1 MSSSTEADHGA
12 ASSDDAAVAGAPEK
26 ASAAGPG
33 SGAPPP
39 ELGSERGAA
48 GGEGRS
54 VPRWRRTLRPYLL
67 IVPALLL
74 TGGILY
80 PFGLGLYYTV
90 FDFAAS
96 KPQPDFVGL
105 ENYRRIFTDSSF
117 WDSAWVTVLYAVG
130 AAAVETVLGVAV
142 ALLLHRSTLVG
153 RVLEKVLILPLMIA
167 PVIAAIIWKLMLQPS
182 VGVVN
187 YLLRPFGLGGVQW
200 TDTPTGALLS
210 SIAVDVWVYTPF
222 VAILALAGLRSL
234 PASPF
239 EAAAVDGAGWWF
251 TFRKLTMPMLWPYV
265 LVAVI
270 FRFMDSLKVFDIIY
284 ALTEGG
290 PGDSTVVL
298 QIRAYLEAIR
308 FQRYSF
314 GLSYMIVLWAVVYLA
329 AMVLVRYLGRIQN
342 RAAEV
347 PK

>member
-1 MSSSTEADHGA
+1 MALTTPP
-12 ASSDDAAVAGAPEK
+12 AP
-26 ASAAGPG
+26 
-33 SGAPPP
+33 
-39 ELGSERGAA
+39 SERTAVH
-48 GGEGRS
+48 GEETAPARP
-54 VPRWRRTLRPYLL
+54 VPRWRRSLRPYLL

-80 PFGLGLYYTV
+80 PFGLGLYYTL

-96 KPQPDFVGL
+96 KPRPDLVGF
-105 ENYRRIFTDSSF
+105 ENYRRIFSQSSF
-117 WDSAWVTVLYAVG
+117 WESARVTVLYAVG
-130 AAAVETVLGVAV
+130 AAAVETVLGVSV
-142 ALLLHRSTLVG
+142 ALLLHRASRVG
-153 RVLEKVLILPLMIA
+153 RVLEKILILPLMIA
-167 PVIAAIIWKLMLQPS
+167 PVIAAIMWKLMLQPS
-182 VGVVN
+182 VGVIN
-187 YLLRPFGLGGVQW
+187 HLLEPVGLGGVQW

-234 PASPF
+234 PVSPF

-251 TFRKLTMPMLWPYV
+251 TFRRLTLPMLWPYV

-314 GLSYMIVLWAVVYLA
+314 GISYMIVLWAVVYLVT
-329 AMVLVRYLGRIQN
+329 MVLVRYLGRIQN

>member
-1 MSSSTEADHGA
+1 MASVTKSEAA
-12 ASSDDAAVAGAPEK
+12 
-26 ASAAGPG
+26 AAGPG
-33 SGAPPP
+33 TG
-39 ELGSERGAA
+39 GAA
-48 GGEGRS
+48 RRPADGPRR
-54 VPRWRRTLRPYLL
+54 VPRRRRSARPYLL
-67 IVPALLL
+67 IIPALLL

-80 PFGLGLYYTV
+80 PFGLGLFYTL
-90 FDFAAS
+90 FDYSAA
-96 KPQPDFVGL
+96 KPQPDVVGFD
-105 ENYRRIFTDSSF
+105 NYLTIFGQDAF
-117 WDSAWVTVLYAVG
+117 WRSALVTALYAVG
-130 AAAVETVLGVAV
+130 ATAVELVLGVGV
-142 ALLLHRSTLVG
+142 ALLLNRSTRLG

-167 PVIAAIIWKLMLQPS
+167 PVIAAIMWKLMLQPS
-182 VGVVN
+182 VGVLN
-187 YLLRPFGLGGVQW
+187 YLLRPFGLGDVQW

-210 SIAVDVWVYTPF
+210 SITVDVWVYTPF

-234 PASPF
+234 PRSPF

-251 TFRKLTMPMLWPYV
+251 TFRKLTLPMLWPYV

-314 GLSYMIVLWAVVYLA
+314 GISYMIILWAVVYLMSMA
-329 AMVLVRYLGRIQN
+329 LVRYLGRVQS
-342 RAAEV
+342 RAAGV
-347 PK
+347 STK

>member
-1 MSSSTEADHGA
+1 MPGRTATAPEAGHGA
-12 ASSDDAAVAGAPEK
+12 A
-26 ASAAGPG
+26 AGP
-33 SGAPPP
+33 
-39 ELGSERGAA
+39 E
-48 GGEGRS
+48 GGGKPAVRA
-54 VPRWRRTLRPYLL
+54 VPAWRRSLRPYLL

-96 KPQPDFVGL
+96 KPQPDLVGIG
-105 ENYRRIFTDSSF
+105 NYRRIIAQPAF
-117 WDSAWVTVLYAVG
+117 WDSARVTVAYAVG

-142 ALLLHRSTLVG
+142 ALLLHRSSLVG
-153 RVLEKVLILPLMIA
+153 RVLEKILILPLMIA
-167 PVIAAIIWKLMLQPS
+167 PVIAAIMWKLMLQPS
-182 VGVVN
+182 VGVIN
-187 YLLRPFGLGGVQW
+187 HLLEPFGLGGVQW

-251 TFRKLTMPMLWPYV
+251 TFRRLTLPMLWPYV

-290 PGDSTVVL
+290 PGDSTMVL

-314 GLSYMIVLWAVVYLA
+314 GISYMIVLWAVVYLVT
-329 AMVLVRYLGRIQN
+329 MVLVRYLGRIQN

-347 PK
+347 ER

>member
-1 MSSSTEADHGA
+1 MAADASRTTSLKETDHGA
-12 ASSDDAAVAGAPEK
+12 ASREEGTRRVRAVPA
-26 ASAAGPG
+26 
-33 SGAPPP
+33 
-39 ELGSERGAA
+39 
-48 GGEGRS
+48 
-54 VPRWRRTLRPYLL
+54 WRRGLRPYLL

-80 PFGLGLYYTV
+80 PFGLGLYYTL
-90 FDFAAS
+90 FDFSAS
-96 KPQPDFVGL
+96 KPQPDMVGFD
-105 ENYRRIFTDSSF
+105 NYRTVFTQDAF
-117 WDSAWVTVLYAVG
+117 WNSAWVTVLYAVG
-130 AAAVETVLGVAV
+130 AAAFETVLGVSV

-153 RVLEKVLILPLMIA
+153 RVLEKILILPLMIA

-187 YLLRPFGLGGVQW
+187 HLLKPFGLGGVQW

-234 PASPF
+234 PTSPF
-239 EAAAVDGAGWWF
+239 EAAAVDGAGWWY
-251 TFRKLTMPMLWPYV
+251 TFRRLTLPMLWPYV

-314 GLSYMIVLWAVVYLA
+314 GISYTIVLWAVVYLA
-329 AMVLVRYLGRIQN
+329 AMVLVRHLGRIQR

-347 PK
+347 SK

>member
-1 MSSSTEADHGA
+1 MPGRTAPAPVTGHGA
-12 ASSDDAAVAGAPEK
+12 AAGTEETGKRAVRA
-26 ASAAGPG
+26 
-33 SGAPPP
+33 
-39 ELGSERGAA
+39 
-48 GGEGRS
+48 
-54 VPRWRRTLRPYLL
+54 VPAWRRSLRPYLL

-96 KPQPDFVGL
+96 KPQPDLVGL
-105 ENYRRIFTDSSF
+105 GNYRRILTQPAF
-117 WDSAWVTVLYAVG
+117 WDSARVTVAYAVG

-142 ALLLHRSTLVG
+142 ALLLHRSSLVG
-153 RVLEKVLILPLMIA
+153 RVLEKILILPLMIA
-167 PVIAAIIWKLMLQPS
+167 PVIAAIMWKLMLQPS
-182 VGVVN
+182 VGVIN
-187 YLLRPFGLGGVQW
+187 HLLEPFGLGGVQW

-210 SIAVDVWVYTPF
+210 SITVDMWVYTPF

-251 TFRKLTMPMLWPYV
+251 TFRRLTLPMLWPYV

-290 PGDSTVVL
+290 PGDSTMVL

-314 GLSYMIVLWAVVYLA
+314 GISYMIVLWAVVYLVT
-329 AMVLVRYLGRIQN
+329 MVLVRYLGRIQN

-347 PK
+347 PR

>member
-1 MSSSTEADHGA
+1 MSSLMETDHGA
-12 ASSDDAAVAGAPEK
+12 ASREEMKRAA
-26 ASAAGPG
+26 
-33 SGAPPP
+33 
-39 ELGSERGAA
+39 
-48 GGEGRS
+48 RS
-54 VPRWRRTLRPYLL
+54 VPAWRRSLRPYLL

-80 PFGLGLYYTV
+80 PFGLGVYYTF

-96 KPQPDFVGL
+96 RPVPDMVGL
-105 ENYRRIFTDSSF
+105 ENYRRIFAQRAF
-117 WDSAWVTVLYAVG
+117 WDSARVTLLYAVG

-142 ALLLHRSTLVG
+142 ALLLHRSTPVG
-153 RVLEKVLILPLMIA
+153 RVLEKILILPLMIA

-187 YLLRPFGLGGVQW
+187 HLLEPLGLGGVQW

-210 SIAVDVWVYTPF
+210 SIMVDVWVYTPF

-234 PASPF
+234 PPSPF

-251 TFRKLTMPMLWPYV
+251 TFRRLTLPMLWPYV

-290 PGDSTVVL
+290 PGDSTVAL

-314 GLSYMIVLWAVVYLA
+314 GISYTIVLWAVVYLA
-329 AMVLVRYLGRIQN
+329 AMVLVRCLGRAN
-342 RAAEV
+342 SRAAEV
-347 PK
+347 PE

>member
-1 MSSSTEADHGA
+1 MPGSAATVPETGHGA
-12 ASSDDAAVAGAPEK
+12 
-26 ASAAGPG
+26 AAGPG
-33 SGAPPP
+33 
-39 ELGSERGAA
+39 A
-48 GGEGRS
+48 GKRAVRA
-54 VPRWRRTLRPYLL
+54 VPAWRRSLRPYLL

-96 KPQPDFVGL
+96 KPQPDLVGIG
-105 ENYRRIFTDSSF
+105 NYRRILTQPAF
-117 WDSAWVTVLYAVG
+117 WDSARVTVAYAVG
-130 AAAVETVLGVAV
+130 AAAVETVLGVSV
-142 ALLLHRSTLVG
+142 ALLLHRSSRVG
-153 RVLEKVLILPLMIA
+153 RVLEKILILPLMIA
-167 PVIAAIIWKLMLQPS
+167 PVIAAIMWKLMLQPS
-182 VGVVN
+182 VGVIN
-187 YLLRPFGLGGVQW
+187 HLLEPFGLGGVQW

-210 SIAVDVWVYTPF
+210 SVTVDVWVYTPF

-251 TFRKLTMPMLWPYV
+251 TFRRLTLPMLWPYV

-290 PGDSTVVL
+290 PGDSTMVL

-314 GLSYMIVLWAVVYLA
+314 GISYMIVLWAVVYLVT
-329 AMVLVRYLGRIQN
+329 MVLVRYLGRIQN

-347 PK
+347 ER